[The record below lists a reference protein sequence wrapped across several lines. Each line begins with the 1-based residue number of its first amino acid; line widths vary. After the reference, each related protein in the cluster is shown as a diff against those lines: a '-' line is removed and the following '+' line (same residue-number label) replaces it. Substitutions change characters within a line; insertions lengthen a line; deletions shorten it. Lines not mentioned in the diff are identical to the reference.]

1 MVRVGPPLV
10 DGGSGFT
17 AGVAEVRE
25 RERERDAFEVNP
37 TGEGEWRMVNSEE
50 VGEK

>member
-1 MVRVGPPLV
+1 M

-17 AGVAEVRE
+17 VGVAGARE

-37 TGEGEWRMVNSEE
+37 TGEGEWRIANSEE
-50 VGEK
+50 VDEK

>member
-1 MVRVGPPLV
+1 V

-17 AGVAEVRE
+17 VGVAGARE

-37 TGEGEWRMVNSEE
+37 TGEGEWRIANSEE
-50 VGEK
+50 VDEK

>member
-1 MVRVGPPLV
+1 MV

-17 AGVAEVRE
+17 VGVAGARDL
-25 RERERDAFEVNP
+25 ERERDAPEVNP
-37 TGEGEWRMVNSEE
+37 TGEGEWRMENSEE